1 MLDITAATVVFGDEF
16 TQVINIVPDTP
27 PEGGGSGD
35 PPPDPPPAPAPVI
48 LPVVTASVTDAGV
61 TVKPEL
67 IYTGNIA
74 TAAKVTISGKYTTII
89 KTNWEWLDN
98 TGAQKSGSSAPPTGT
113 FKKITKVDSP
123 ANLKETCIYTID
135 GLTFTHTVDLVS
147 FDKIGNLLKSLV
159 ATVA

>member
-27 PEGGGSGD
+27 PEGGGD
-35 PPPDPPPAPAPVI
+35 PPPDPPPTPPPVI

-61 TVKPEL
+61 TIKPEL
-67 IYTGNIA
+67 IYTGNVA

-89 KTNWEWLDN
+89 KINWEWLDLS
-98 TGAQKSGSSAPPTGT
+98 GAPKTGSSAPPTGT

-135 GLTFTHTVDLVS
+135 GATFTHTVDLVS
-147 FDKIGNLLKSLV
+147 YDKVGNLLKSLV

>member
-27 PEGGGSGD
+27 PDGGSSGD

-67 IYTGNIA
+67 IYTGNVA

-89 KTNWEWLDN
+89 KINWEWLDIA
-98 TGAQKSGSSAPPTGT
+98 GATASGPSAPAVGT

-123 ANLKETCIYTID
+123 PNLKETCIYTID

-147 FDKIGNLLKSLV
+147 YDKIGNLLKSLA
-159 ATVA
+159 ATI

>member
-27 PEGGGSGD
+27 PEGGGD
-35 PPPDPPPAPAPVI
+35 PPPTPPPVI

-61 TVKPEL
+61 TIKPEL
-67 IYTGNIA
+67 IYTGNVA

-89 KTNWEWLDN
+89 KTNWAWLDL
-98 TGAQKSGSSAPPTGT
+98 TGAQQSGSSAPPTGT

-135 GLTFTHTVDLVS
+135 GATFTHTVDLVS
-147 FDKIGNLLKSLV
+147 YDKVGNLLKSLV